1 MGLFAALV
9 AGSMTS
15 CVVSHTAVV
24 TNNSVGDKTG
34 EVKGTPFKKDLDLS
48 YEGAMKDGGITK
60 VGIAEMK
67 VRVLLIIPHY
77 KLTVTGE

>member
-15 CVVSHTAVV
+15 CVASHTAVV

-34 EVKGTPFKKDLDLS
+34 VVKGTSFKKDLDLS

-67 VRVLLIIPHY
+67 ITVFVIPFY